1 MLLQGHKQKV
11 GKENEES
18 NGGDLIYIKPED
30 EIFHKASKAPDKC
43 SQHSSISMKYQV
55 CIQCF

>member
-1 MLLQGHKQKV
+1 MLLQGYKQKV

-30 EIFHKASKAPDKC
+30 EIFHKVTKAPDKC
-43 SQHSSISMKYQV
+43 S
-55 CIQCF
+55 